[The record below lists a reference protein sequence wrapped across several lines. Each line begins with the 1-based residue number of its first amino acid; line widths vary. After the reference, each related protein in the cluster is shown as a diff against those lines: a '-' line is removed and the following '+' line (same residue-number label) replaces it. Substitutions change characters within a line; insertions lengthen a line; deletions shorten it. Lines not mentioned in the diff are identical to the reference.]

1 VKQRIIKTKE
11 TSKMRNVDNT
21 EDLIDTRDLI
31 RLIEDIEGDFE
42 VLTKAV
48 DEVQEV
54 YDEMLERIEELG
66 EHEDDT
72 PEREKLAEYASE
84 LEEAQKALA
93 EWDDADELKSLQA
106 FAKQVEDYCTDY
118 LHGETLIRESY
129 FTDYVE
135 ELVKDCYGLPS
146 DLPSFIVIDWE
157 ATAENVKQDY
167 SEADF
172 DGVTYYFR

>member
-1 VKQRIIKTKE
+1 
-11 TSKMRNVDNT
+11 MRNVDNT

-31 RLIEDIEGDFE
+31 KIIEDFE
-42 VLTKAV
+42 RDRDAHHEEI
-48 DEVQEV
+48 DE
-54 YDEMLERIEELG
+54 R
-66 EHEDDT
+66 
-72 PEREKLAEYASE
+72 AEE
-84 LEEAQKALA
+84 LEELEADEDADPDAIAEVRKQLNEAEAALA
-93 EWDDADELKSLQA
+93 EWIEDEAEELKTLKD
-106 FAKQVEDYCTDY
+106 FAEQVEDYCTDF

-129 FTDYVE
+129 FTEYAE

-167 SEADF
+167 TSAEF